1 MYWLDEFNLVHIN
14 FNDVNTWLKESGCDL
29 GIPLEANKNE
39 ESFLRNNNTEP
50 NQYVIG

>member
-14 FNDVNTWLKESGCDL
+14 LNDVNTWLKESGCDL
-29 GIPLEANKNE
+29 GIPLEANKHE

-50 NQYVIG
+50 N